1 MSQRILVFENDAAFA
16 DEVKSNFERMGLLVD
31 VASDGPSGLE
41 LAAVHRPDLI
51 LLTIELPGMNGFL
64 VCKKIKKTIEL
75 ESVPLVIL
83 SSEVDQETFE
93 QHKKLRTRAD
103 EYIRKP
109 IAFRDLL
116 DRVQSFVPNGNGVAV
131 DAAEETAL
139 DIEEAFSVVDDDVIV
154 LADDDTPD
162 EILEP
167 DEPAA
172 YGGEASGFGFGER
185 HEHSEV
191 TQQVVEPAPVAAVF
205 SVPATVIPAF
215 AAEVAAPLTETPPL
229 VREAAVEVREP
240 VAPPRTAVTMS
251 APQTAF
257 RGQSGPVDLSG
268 AGLAQ
273 SAELERM
280 KRELAAA
287 DEKVQAAE
295 KRASLA
301 DQRATNAEK
310 SLDAAKRTGGASSR
324 ELLDLRE
331 QLNRKERELLD
342 LREQVTGRDKQL
354 IEASERG
361 LMVERELQD
370 TRDKGSDLQ
379 RELEKKTEVVV
390 ALTTDKEN
398 VRKRLDDAKARAER
412 GEAKVKELGTE
423 LDGLKARHQLELEE
437 VRAQQAQ
444 AGSALRAEHAA
455 ELHALQQKYTVE
467 LDALRQTS
475 ATELEALKHSSA
487 IELDALKQKS
497 ALELETLQ
505 KQQAARLADSAR
517 AHADELSELREE
529 HAVTHKA
536 AVEHHEQDK
545 RSALESLRRELD
557 EMQQQ
562 KLSDAAALHRSELAS
577 MREELTRRH
586 ATEQTEFADKH
597 RQELGRLGKLL
608 SEAESRH
615 ALLEERHEDTEAARA
630 TAETQLRAA
639 TQERDEQSRR
649 NALLSAE
656 LERAKAKLAHDEE
669 ILERVRKAM
678 AIGLGLLE
686 EQKQSPEA

>member
-1 MSQRILVFENDAAFA
+1 MSQRILVFESDAAFA

-31 VASDGPSGLE
+31 VAADGPTGLE
-41 LAAVHRPDLI
+41 LAAAHRPDLI

-109 IAFRDLL
+109 IAFRELL
-116 DRVQSFVPNGNGVAV
+116 DRVQGFVPSGNGVSA
-131 DAAEETAL
+131 DSGEETAL

-162 EILEP
+162 DVLEDDASAAASSEAAP
-167 DEPAA
+167 AGFAFGSHEP
-172 YGGEASGFGFGER
+172 
-185 HEHSEV
+185 SEV
-191 TQQVVEPAPVAAVF
+191 TQQAAAQFAFTAPSPVAV
-205 SVPATVIPAF
+205 SMQPVMR
-215 AAEVAAPLTETPPL
+215 ETPPQI
-229 VREAAVEVREP
+229 REAPPEIRESLAGP
-240 VAPPRTAVTMS
+240 RAPS
-251 APQTAF
+251 GPQPF
-257 RGQSGPVDLSG
+257 RGQTGPIDASGGSG
-268 AGLAQ
+268 STQ
-273 SAELERM
+273 TAELERI

-301 DQRATNAEK
+301 DQRASNAEK

-361 LMVERELQD
+361 LLVERELQD
-370 TRDKGSDLQ
+370 TRDKQSDLQ
-379 RELEKKTEVVV
+379 REMEKKTELVA
-390 ALTTDKEN
+390 ALTTDKDN

-412 GEAKVKELGTE
+412 GEAKVKELGAE
-423 LDGLKARHQLELEE
+423 LDGLKARHQLEVEE
-437 VRAQQAQ
+437 LRSQNALAD
-444 AGSALRAEHAA
+444 AALRAGHAA
-455 ELHALQQKYTVE
+455 ELDV
-467 LDALRQTS
+467 LRQKH
-475 ATELEALKHSSA
+475 AAELES
-487 IELDALKQKS
+487 I
-497 ALELETLQ
+497 Q
-505 KQQAARLADSAR
+505 KQHTMTLAERQR

-529 HAVTHKA
+529 HAVTQKA
-536 AVEHHEQDK
+536 AVEHHEQD
-545 RSALESLRRELD
+545 RRGAVEALRNELSAL
-557 EMQQQ
+557 QQQ
-562 KLSDAAALHRSELAS
+562 KLAETTNLHRAELAS
-577 MREELTRRH
+577 ARDELARRH
-586 ATEQTEFADKH
+586 ASELTELGDKH
-597 RQELGRLGKLL
+597 RQELARLGKLL

-615 ALLEERHEDTEAARA
+615 ALLEERHEDTESARA
-630 TAETQLRAA
+630 AAEKRFHAA
-639 TQERDEQSRR
+639 VQERDDLVRR
-649 NALLSAE
+649 SNEIGAE
-656 LERAKAKLAHDEE
+656 FERAKAKLARDEE
-669 ILERVRKAM
+669 ILDRVRKAM

-686 EQKQSPEA
+686 EQKQSPDAS

>member
-1 MSQRILVFENDAAFA
+1 MSQRILVFESDAAFA

-31 VASDGPSGLE
+31 VASDGPTGLE
-41 LAAVHRPDLI
+41 LAAAHRPDLI

-109 IAFRDLL
+109 IAFRELL
-116 DRVQSFVPNGNGVAV
+116 DRVQSFVPKGNGVSA
-131 DAAEETAL
+131 DAGDETAL

-162 EILEP
+162 DVVE
-167 DEPAA
+167 DDDRAANSGAAAPA
-172 YGGEASGFGFGER
+172 GFGFGDS
-185 HEHSEV
+185 HAPPAV
-191 TQQVVEPAPVAAVF
+191 TQQVAEQFVFSAPSPVAISMPPV
-205 SVPATVIPAF
+205 TR
-215 AAEVAAPLTETPPL
+215 ETQPQ
-229 VREAAVEVREP
+229 VREAPPEVRESL
-240 VAPPRTAVTMS
+240 AGPRVPTGIA
-251 APQTAF
+251 APQPF
-257 RGQSGPVDLSG
+257 RGQSTPIDASGG

-273 SAELERM
+273 SAELERI

-361 LMVERELQD
+361 LLVERELQD
-370 TRDKGSDLQ
+370 TRDKSSDLQ
-379 RELEKKTEVVV
+379 REMEKKTELVA
-390 ALTTDKEN
+390 ALTTDKDN

-412 GEAKVKELGTE
+412 GEAKVKELGAE
-423 LDGLKARHQLELEE
+423 LDGLKARHQLESEE
-437 VRAQQAQ
+437 LRSQNALAD
-444 AGSALRAEHAA
+444 AALRAGHAA
-455 ELHALQQKYTVE
+455 ELDV
-467 LDALRQTS
+467 
-475 ATELEALKHSSA
+475 
-487 IELDALKQKS
+487 LKQKH
-497 ALELETLQ
+497 AGELEGIQ
-505 KQQAARLADSAR
+505 KQHTMTLAGRER

-529 HAVTHKA
+529 HAVTQKA
-536 AVEHHEQDK
+536 AVERHEQD
-545 RSALESLRRELD
+545 RRAGVETLRNELNAL
-557 EMQQQ
+557 QQQ
-562 KLSDAAALHRSELAS
+562 KLAETTNLHRAELASARDELARRHASELA
-577 MREELTRRH
+577 ELG
-586 ATEQTEFADKH
+586 DKH
-597 RQELGRLGKLL
+597 RQELARLGKLL

-615 ALLEERHEDTEAARA
+615 SLLEERHEDTESARA
-630 TAETQLRAA
+630 AAEKRFQAA
-639 TQERDEQSRR
+639 VQERDDLLRR
-649 NALLSAE
+649 NTEIGAE
-656 LERAKAKLAHDEE
+656 FERAKAKSARDEE
-669 ILERVRKAM
+669 ILDRVRKAM

-686 EQKQSPEA
+686 EQKQSPDAE